1 MGGKSTSSAKKLSA
15 INSGRSYQFGVQ
27 TDIECV
33 KNHVNGI
40 ELMGS
45 ICSTPHGFLNP
56 LEKNSYVKEQK
67 DFING
72 KLNTNFDDFDVNEND
87 LDTNAYEKD

>member
-1 MGGKSTSSAKKLSA
+1 
-15 INSGRSYQFGVQ
+15 
-27 TDIECV
+27 
-33 KNHVNGI
+33 
-40 ELMGS
+40 MGS